1 MRRTFVVIA
10 LLVGVATTP
19 QAQSAWQTEIGIQGG
34 YSRLKPA
41 GTGTNDQVDNF
52 DIPGVTNNANGASYN
67 ALFFVLPWK
76 NKIALEPSVSFSSLA
91 GLLTQT
97 SVGLRADYA
106 LGRKAYAAGGAL
118 MGYTA
123 GGGST
128 DYQLGLQAAVGY
140 RLRVTGRLNGR
151 IEANWITTK
160 GTDQVGPA
168 NAYSLLFGISTR
180 L

>member
-1 MRRTFVVIA
+1 VRRTFAVVA
-10 LLVGVATTP
+10 LLVGVATIG
-19 QAQSAWQTEIGIQGG
+19 QGQSAWQTEIGIQGG
-34 YSRLKPA
+34 YSRFKPA
-41 GTGTNDQVDNF
+41 GTGANDQVDNF
-52 DIPGVTNNANGASYN
+52 DIPGVTNTSNGASYN
-67 ALFFVLPWK
+67 ALFFILPWK
-76 NKIALEPSVSFSSLA
+76 NKIALEPSASFSALA
-91 GLLTQT
+91 GLINQA
-97 SVGLRADYA
+97 SIGLRADYA

-151 IEANWITTK
+151 VEANWITTK
-160 GTDQVGPA
+160 GTDQIAPA